1 MNFPFF
7 TCPGNKF
14 HLAFLAVS
22 TPGSYHSTPG
32 SFNIHLVLSLQV
44 LNIYLVLFMV
54 LTYTHL
60 VLLLVLN
67 HLVLLQD
74 VYLHLDIFYTKH
86 SHGLLTQHYIILPIF
101 SKKHGR
107 TSRDQY
113 FFFKRIRPR
122 FTRPIFLQNFTW
134 LSKFHLPPVGI
145 IQLIY
150 RGVLKCYLKC
160 NFINAKIPG
169 YRTLIYRTLPDT
181 MHFLLP
187 PTCTV
192 HRGTTVIQCTY

>member
-1 MNFPFF
+1 MAALRA
-7 TCPGNKF
+7 T
-14 HLAFLAVS
+14 
-22 TPGSYHSTPG
+22 
-32 SFNIHLVLSLQV
+32 NI
-44 LNIYLVLFMV
+44 
-54 LTYTHL
+54 
-60 VLLLVLN
+60 
-67 HLVLLQD
+67 
-74 VYLHLDIFYTKH
+74 
-86 SHGLLTQHYIILPIF
+86 
-101 SKKHGR
+101 
-107 TSRDQY
+107 
-113 FFFKRIRPR
+113 FFKQIRPR
-122 FTRPIFLQNFTW
+122 FARPIFLQNFTW

-192 HRGTTVIQCTY
+192 HRCTTVQCTYYIYHKSLQNNITFLSKTLQIVHENKLL